1 MQDIHVRFG
10 TSPRAQADLGFAV
23 DLARRL
29 GGRLFVWTEQ
39 DSAATALLER
49 VGSPGV
55 AGREQAYVRDRVCL
69 RAGLAESG
77 IAPVFCQGDPSF
89 AVHDPRSIVVGDR
102 DVSRRP
108 AFAAVV
114 SKGEA
119 SLGARGASEICLPFA
134 NGASAL
140 EAAAFAVPLAAALGA
155 PLLLYHTTWRAEDL
169 PPEAPAERHMTA
181 EAAAVRDAIVEMA
194 EDEAV
199 AHRTVVETATAIAE
213 GTVRAALNQGC
224 ALIALA
230 RGRHVGRGSYVDQV
244 LARSVI
250 PVLVAGRSKA

>member
-10 TSPRAQADLGFAV
+10 TSPRAQSDLGFAI

-29 GGRLFVWTEQ
+29 RGRLFVWTES
-39 DSAATALLER
+39 DSAARGLLER
-49 VGSPGV
+49 AGV
-55 AGREQAYVRDRVCL
+55 ADSAAREQAHVRDRVGL
-69 RAGLAESG
+69 RAGLAEAG
-77 IAPVFCQGDPSF
+77 LAPVFCQGDPSH

-102 DVSRRP
+102 DAVRRP
-108 AFAAVV
+108 AFAAVI

-140 EAAAFAVPLAAALGA
+140 DAAALAIPLASALGA
-155 PLLLYHTTWRAEDL
+155 PLLLYHTTWRKEGL

-181 EAAAVRDAIVEMA
+181 EAAAVRDAIIEMA

-244 LARSVI
+244 LSRSVI